1 MPEYHDSDHDKKV
14 AEKKKSADIDDKA
27 DIIELS
33 DIAVGTS
40 QEDDAIIELTEEL
53 IGEAMNG
60 ISGATYE
67 DFSEEEHTIDLS
79 RESVDRDTSFDRR
92 SFNDDGDSE
101 PVQNDLSVE
110 IERDAADVEDHLE
123 KELDDFF
130 GQEQEMPPKA
140 DPKEKIGA
148 NDNSASRTVA
158 VAQESELLAALEI
171 MIRNKYGDRIHH
183 MIIAAIDRI
192 VSEEIDR
199 IKKNIT
205 ESLKF

>member
-14 AEKKKSADIDDKA
+14 AEKKKSADIDEKT

-53 IGEAMNG
+53 IGEAMDG
-60 ISGATYE
+60 ISGATHE
-67 DFSEEEHTIDLS
+67 DFSEEEHIIDLS
-79 RESVDRDTSFDRR
+79 RESAAMDASFGRQ
-92 SFNDDGDSE
+92 SLNDDDDSE
-101 PVQNDLSVE
+101 PVNDDFSEE
-110 IERDAADVEDHLE
+110 IERDATDVEGHLE
-123 KELDDFF
+123 KKLDDFF
-130 GQEQEMPPKA
+130 GKEQEMPPKA
-140 DPKEKIGA
+140 AQEEKTGA
-148 NDNSASRTVA
+148 DDSASRTVA
-158 VAQESELLAALEI
+158 VAQESELLAALEV

-205 ESLKF
+205 ESLKS